1 MKNVINFNSHQQ
13 KKKEPINNETQLKL
27 LNTICYE
34 LRCKIDKTIQL
45 EINEMCSEYEIKQN
59 DFIREVYSDLIRT
72 IETMMKDINPTE
84 FETFMTYP
92 SLNEFD
98 HKNQR
103 STEYVPN

>member
-59 DFIREVYSDLIRT
+59 DFIREVYSFWV
-72 IETMMKDINPTE
+72 INKT
-84 FETFMTYP
+84 
-92 SLNEFD
+92 L
-98 HKNQR
+98 
-103 STEYVPN
+103 